1 MSTHVH
7 WHEGLFL
14 QPHHLQVMQRGLLE
28 HTRAER
34 RLAWPFPYGVIEC
47 SPMRDQLENGLIAFE
62 KLRVVMRSGIEIN
75 YPENAELPVFPIH
88 EELARSAGA
97 FNIFLGVPEWRASGA
112 NAFLPGQATDSRAK
126 ILYGLK
132 EIQPPDENTGENAKP
147 LLVRNVNARLMFEKE
162 PDMEALPL
170 LRIQRAAD
178 RAKDQPRLDPSFVP
192 PCLVLSASPTLQ
204 RLATELAAKVESSRN
219 DLAKQLARGGFSAE
233 AKMAKT
239 LKLRT
244 LAHFAGSLPAM
255 VASSAVAPFEVYLVL
270 RELLGELAAIKL
282 SVDDFNSAPYDH
294 TNPLPG
300 FEDLDHKIRR
310 LIPDD
315 EGKFIQVP
323 FNKNASGNPQ
333 ATLTDEHLIRPRD
346 YFLGIRTRRS
356 RTELAT
362 YLMQRSRFQVL
373 PGSLEG
379 FAIDGVALREEDV
392 PGELP
397 GDGGPYFRLL
407 MKEYDN
413 WDTFKADKAVVL
425 HWKNSE
431 FDLTDATFALY
442 MTVP

>member
-1 MSTHVH
+1 MSMHVH

-28 HTRAER
+28 RIRAER

-47 SPMRDQLENGLIAFE
+47 SVMRDQLENGLIVFE
-62 KLRVVMRSGIEIN
+62 KLRIIMRSGIEIN
-75 YPENAELPVFPIH
+75 YPEDAEIPVLPIH
-88 EELARSAGA
+88 EELARSTGA
-97 FNIFLGVPEWRASGA
+97 FSILLGVPEWKASRA
-112 NAFLPGQATDSRAK
+112 NASLPGQATNARAK

-132 EIQPPDENTGENAKP
+132 EISSPDENTGENPQP
-147 LLVRNVNARLMFEKE
+147 LLVRNINARLMFEKE
-162 PDMEALPL
+162 PDMDALPL

-204 RLATELAAKVESSRN
+204 RLATELAAKVEGSRN
-219 DLAKQLARGGFSAE
+219 DLAKQLARGGYSPE
-233 AKMAKT
+233 ARMART

-244 LAHFAGSLPAM
+244 LARFAGSLPAL
-255 VASSAVAPFEVYLVL
+255 VAAPTVTPFEVYLVL
-270 RELLGELAAIKL
+270 RELLGELAAIKP
-282 SVDDFNSAPYDH
+282 SVDDFNSAAYDH

-300 FEDLDHKIRR
+300 FEDLDRKIRL

-323 FNKNASGNPQ
+323 FNKNAHGNPQ
-333 ATLTDEHLIRPRD
+333 AALTDEHLTRTRD

-379 FAIDGVALREEDV
+379 YAIDGVALREEDV

-397 GDGGPYFRLL
+397 GDGGTYFRLL
-407 MKEYDN
+407 MREYEG
-413 WDTFKADKAVVL
+413 WDTLKADKAVVL
-425 HWKNSE
+425 IWKNSE
-431 FDLTDATFALY
+431 FDLADASFALY
-442 MTVP
+442 MTLS